1 MNPINTAHR
10 GLSEGS
16 QEALRGLSEG
26 SQRALKA
33 YNPIINSINIGLEAL
48 SGGIS
53 AWSRHV

>member
-48 SGGIS
+48 SKHITLL
-53 AWSRHV
+53 